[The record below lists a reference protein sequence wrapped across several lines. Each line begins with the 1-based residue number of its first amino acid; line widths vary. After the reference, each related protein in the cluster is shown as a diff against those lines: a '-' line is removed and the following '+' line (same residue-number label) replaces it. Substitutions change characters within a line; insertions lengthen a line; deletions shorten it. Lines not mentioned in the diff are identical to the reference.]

1 MDETKTCRE
10 GLLWSQH
17 AVSTFT
23 EFSLTV
29 LAISFVEVLR
39 FITVCL

>member
-17 AVSTFT
+17 AVSTFP
-23 EFSLTV
+23 ESFLTV
-29 LAISFVEVLR
+29 LAISFEVLR